1 MFDMDCRSEESFA
14 MVNDDL
20 TISSVTICMA
30 VAKDTGSEDSFVIL
44 NPDGSESVMTSATA
58 VVSTG

>member
-20 TISSVTICMA
+20 TISSVT
-30 VAKDTGSEDSFVIL
+30 VALTKDTVSEDSFVVL
-44 NPDGSESVMTSATA
+44 NPDGSESVMTSAAA